1 MIVVYTL
8 GLYDTRVHAY
18 RQTFGFLN
26 RDLQSVI
33 LLSRYFA
40 IKRAA
45 TIPVDNTSSSIYLD
59 ILESFNLDIIII
71 TSNYTAFASSIQHP
85 ASSIQQS
92 GKQR

>member
-40 IKRAA
+40 IKRASP
-45 TIPVDNTSSSIYLD
+45 TTGPVISKAQYPGR
-59 ILESFNLDIIII
+59 
-71 TSNYTAFASSIQHP
+71 Q
-85 ASSIQQS
+85 
-92 GKQR
+92 